1 MKARLI
7 VALLLGC
14 ISYQSLFNNE
24 CQATLLKSKT
34 KADSDD
40 VEDLV
45 EQALT
50 KGFSTGQKSSKS

>member
-34 KADSDD
+34 KADGDD
-40 VEDLV
+40 VDDLV

-50 KGFSTGQKSSKS
+50 KGFSTG